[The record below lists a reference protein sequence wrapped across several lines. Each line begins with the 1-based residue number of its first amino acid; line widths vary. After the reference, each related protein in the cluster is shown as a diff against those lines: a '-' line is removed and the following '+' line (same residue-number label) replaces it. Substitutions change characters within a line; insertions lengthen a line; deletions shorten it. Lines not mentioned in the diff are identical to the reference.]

1 MTDFVK
7 DAMQE
12 LIENLSIPIRTIKT
26 LHEMN
31 VFTVGELLER
41 EYFIADQLS
50 MTELSNIRYELEDRG
65 FIVEHGSAIKLLM

>member
-1 MTDFVK
+1 MDDFIT

-26 LHEMN
+26 LHQLE

-41 EYFIADQLS
+41 EYFIADQLT

-65 FIVEHGSAIKLLM
+65 FIVEHGSAIKILM